1 MTHGP
6 GLVSMTGF
14 GAAQAVAAGLPVDV
28 EVRAVNGRHLK
39 VGVRVP
45 DALSAL
51 APQLEELVRER
62 LARGAVQVQVRLAG
76 GEGSSAATLDVA
88 LLKRLHAALSEAAR
102 DVGAAPPTIGEVAL
116 LPGVVRADAAPPP
129 EALWPPL
136 KDAVCRAVDALAV
149 MRRQEG
155 AGIGA
160 ELKRAADEIAALT
173 TKIEALAPAAV
184 KDQVERLRARVEQLL
199 VGAPGAAAALAPHEL
214 ARELALLADRSDIRE
229 EVQRLRSHVQQ
240 LRATVDAPG
249 GPAGRKLEFLAQELL
264 REANTMASKTHDGA
278 LVQHV
283 LAVKLLVEQ
292 IREQVANVE

>member
-1 MTHGP
+1 
-6 GLVSMTGF
+6 
-14 GAAQAVAAGLPVDV
+14 
-28 EVRAVNGRHLK
+28 
-39 VGVRVP
+39 
-45 DALSAL
+45 
-51 APQLEELVRER
+51 
-62 LARGAVQVQVRLAG
+62 
-76 GEGSSAATLDVA
+76 
-88 LLKRLHAALSEAAR
+88 
-102 DVGAAPPTIGEVAL
+102 VAL
-116 LPGVVRADAAPPP
+116 LPGVVRPDAAPPP
-129 EALWPPL
+129 EAVWPPL

-160 ELKRAADEIAALT
+160 ELERAADEIATLT
-173 TKIEALAPAAV
+173 GKIEVLAPAAV
-184 KDQVERLRARVEQLL
+184 REQVERLRARVEQLL
-199 VGAPGAAAALAPHEL
+199 VGSPGAAVALAPHEL

-240 LRATVDAPG
+240 LKATVRAPG

-264 REANTMASKTHDGA
+264 REANTMASKTHDGE